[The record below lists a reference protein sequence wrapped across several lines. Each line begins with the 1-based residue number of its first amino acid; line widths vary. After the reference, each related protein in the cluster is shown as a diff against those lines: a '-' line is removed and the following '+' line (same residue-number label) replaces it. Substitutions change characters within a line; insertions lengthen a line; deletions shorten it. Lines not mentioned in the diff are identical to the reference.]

1 MSFTI
6 YTKDDC
12 PWCDKAKNLLRSF
25 NLNYIEYKLGDN
37 LLREEFIDQ
46 FGDNS
51 TFPKIFHDDDLIG
64 GYSDLINWFRETQ

>member
-25 NLNYIEYKLGDN
+25 NLNYIEHKLGDN